1 MAPLDLMEQEEKEK
15 QDAQNLEAFSK
26 DFKRLQQQK
35 NRKTG
40 GVESRVLTSLAFDW
54 GEHYIASSPGGLV
67 VEEHKPNKLYLRF
80 NLIAP
85 AKSKLA
91 GRLTSLAFQFY
102 ASPDRKDP
110 QAQSDAEVVDKL
122 ILALDEKL
130 DQPAR
135 TWEITDWLLT
145 GGVAFEYIPWIPN
158 ATIEASPQFDE
169 NGNLLFTHVE
179 SGEIVDEQ
187 TKEMMIQQ
195 GQPPEAFEI
204 YEEIE
209 MVGDVGS
216 EVLGPL
222 NVFVDQSVRSI
233 EDLAPDQAV
242 YIAKIRTRGWIEDFI
257 GSELDVD
264 PDKELKI
271 VTTSLTQAGESTAS
285 LFIKDLIPMV
295 QGERGE
301 DDPDMYV
308 VVERF
313 QPTSTKNPNGRYTI
327 FIPNKRILFDDDNP
341 YGEIPIVDF
350 HFHPTTTTFWS
361 KDYIT
366 DLIPPQKFINKRI
379 SQLGE
384 QANASIYDKILLGGP
399 LTAKDIPTD
408 SPGIIEKGISESG
421 QPQVARLGGPQLP
434 SWFMQSVDLS
444 TKIFQQIAGGNDLFQ
459 ENKFPGQM
467 RGPMVV
473 PMLQEILDSEWGML
487 YQHLGQ
493 RMAKV
498 KQMRINRVKQFYPP
512 LRTLHYTDH
521 NQRDEVLSFHKDKI
535 FKAGSNYAIKIDRGS
550 MVPELKALNEARIKE
565 RLSSPLSILYTDDRT
580 GRLDKSKIA
589 ADLKMGD
596 YGREGKESQSRK
608 FAQQLIDK
616 LWKGQNVPPVMPFWD
631 HEPMLDELEAEMQTT
646 EFLEASPQIQQLFLD
661 RWNQHSQ
668 ILQQRYQAQQDS
680 MNSTMMHAAVANAT
694 QQTAA
699 KVAAE
704 VTDAALHQVGAQV
717 DRARMDPTP
726 EQQIASAS
734 DMIRSNLQFP
744 GRQ

>member
-1 MAPLDLMEQEEKEK
+1 
-15 QDAQNLEAFSK
+15 
-26 DFKRLQQQK
+26 
-35 NRKTG
+35 
-40 GVESRVLTSLAFDW
+40 
-54 GEHYIASSPGGLV
+54 
-67 VEEHKPNKLYLRF
+67 
-80 NLIAP
+80 
-85 AKSKLA
+85 
-91 GRLTSLAFQFY
+91 
-102 ASPDRKDP
+102 
-110 QAQSDAEVVDKL
+110 
-122 ILALDEKL
+122 
-130 DQPAR
+130 
-135 TWEITDWLLT
+135 
-145 GGVAFEYIPWIPN
+145 
-158 ATIEASPQFDE
+158 
-169 NGNLLFTHVE
+169 
-179 SGEIVDEQ
+179 
-187 TKEMMIQQ
+187 
-195 GQPPEAFEI
+195 
-204 YEEIE
+204 
-209 MVGDVGS
+209 
-216 EVLGPL
+216 
-222 NVFVDQSVRSI
+222 
-233 EDLAPDQAV
+233 
-242 YIAKIRTRGWIEDFI
+242 
-257 GSELDVD
+257 
-264 PDKELKI
+264 
-271 VTTSLTQAGESTAS
+271 
-285 LFIKDLIPMV
+285 
-295 QGERGE
+295 
-301 DDPDMYV
+301 
-308 VVERF
+308 
-313 QPTSTKNPNGRYTI
+313 
-327 FIPNKRILFDDDNP
+327 
-341 YGEIPIVDF
+341 
-350 HFHPTTTTFWS
+350 
-361 KDYIT
+361 
-366 DLIPPQKFINKRI
+366 
-379 SQLGE
+379 
-384 QANASIYDKILLGGP
+384 
-399 LTAKDIPTD
+399 
-408 SPGIIEKGISESG
+408 
-421 QPQVARLGGPQLP
+421 
-434 SWFMQSVDLS
+434 
-444 TKIFQQIAGGNDLFQ
+444 
-459 ENKFPGQM
+459 
-467 RGPMVV
+467 
-473 PMLQEILDSEWGML
+473 
-487 YQHLGQ
+487 
-493 RMAKV
+493 MAKV